1 MGRVRDRL
9 LSPEWW
15 AYLFSASAAAG
26 LALMAFGHR
35 SLGRWLC
42 LPLAAYLGF
51 AILVVVPILLVQ
63 NGCLKRK
70 RRAS

>member
-1 MGRVRDRL
+1 MGSVWDRL

-26 LALMAFGHR
+26 LGLMALGHR

-42 LPLAAYLGF
+42 LPLVAYLGF
-51 AILVVVPILLVQ
+51 AVVVVVPILLVK
-63 NGCLKRK
+63 NRRLKRK
-70 RRAS
+70 RRAT